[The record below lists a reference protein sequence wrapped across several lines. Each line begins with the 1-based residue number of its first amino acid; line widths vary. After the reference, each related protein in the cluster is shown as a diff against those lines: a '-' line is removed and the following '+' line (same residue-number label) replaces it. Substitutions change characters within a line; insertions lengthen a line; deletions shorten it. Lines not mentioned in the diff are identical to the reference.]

1 MMNFLKWVFSDYQ
14 SDFVGLLTIFVL
26 LGLFLAWLLL
36 AIHFKSLLVLSIPFL
51 LAASYIVAEYFR
63 RDGDDL

>member
-36 AIHFKSLLVLSIPFL
+36 AIHLKSLLVLSIPFL